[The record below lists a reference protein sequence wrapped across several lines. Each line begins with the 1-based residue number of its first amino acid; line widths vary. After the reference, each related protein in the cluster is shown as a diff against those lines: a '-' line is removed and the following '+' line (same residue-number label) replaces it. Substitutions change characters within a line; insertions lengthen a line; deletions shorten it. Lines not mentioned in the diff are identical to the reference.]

1 VYTFAKDRGSYEGTY
16 KNNIKDGM
24 GKFVYPDK
32 SSYEGAW
39 VEDKRSG
46 EGVYKYANGDV
57 YKGGWEGDVKAGQG
71 SYFFKAS
78 KSTFMGSWV
87 KGKFTEGEWILKDGT
102 IFKGKF
108 KNNKPLEGSFTFSKN
123 GNVTTGKFDKHGFFT
138 EDQASI
144 QEETTAA
151 VAQ

>member
-1 VYTFAKDRGSYEGTY
+1 MCIAIVSH
-16 KNNIKDGM
+16 
-24 GKFVYPDK
+24 FVVV
-32 SSYEGAW
+32 SMC
-39 VEDKRSG
+39 R
-46 EGVYKYANGDV
+46 
-57 YKGGWEGDVKAGQG
+57 
-71 SYFFKAS
+71 
-78 KSTFMGSWV
+78 
-87 KGKFTEGEWILKDGT
+87 ILKDGT